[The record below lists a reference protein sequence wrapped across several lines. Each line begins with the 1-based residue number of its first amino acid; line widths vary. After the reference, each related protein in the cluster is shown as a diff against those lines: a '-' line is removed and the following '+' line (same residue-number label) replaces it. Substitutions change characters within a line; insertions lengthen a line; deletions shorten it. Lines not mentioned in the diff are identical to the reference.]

1 MRRTLNQF
9 ATSKATSRRTGVK
22 TTISL
27 LVSIGAALLSSA
39 GATAQ
44 QVPAPGSRTLMD
56 AHNCYPYFEWWSDRI
71 DRALSAGTP
80 LAIEQDLGWYTDP
93 KTGKSWSVVTH
104 GPTSAQDPVME
115 HYFFDRVRP
124 IVEQALKDGNHGNW
138 PLITLNLDFKDN
150 KPEHLAA
157 VLALLKTHQAWLTT
171 AVKTGD
177 PAIPQPLDIKPIL
190 VLTGEADAQQTV
202 FFDQLQPGDRVLL
215 FGAIHSGQKDPQAAP
230 EVIDSEKA
238 SNYRRW
244 WNNPWR
250 VVEAAGQQHAGEW
263 TPEKMNR
270 LRALVER
277 AHANGLWIRFYTLDG
292 ATEAELS
299 CHGWFHGYNFGS
311 LDTARTRWQAAIA
324 AHADYIASDQYELLG
339 KETLLKVNEE
349 YQ

>member
-1 MRRTLNQF
+1 MKRTHFF
-9 ATSKATSRRTGVK
+9 AS
-22 TTISL
+22 SL
-27 LVSIGAALLSSA
+27 LFTVALCA
-39 GATAQ
+39 FHADAQ
-44 QVPAPGSRTLMD
+44 QVPQPGSRTLMD
-56 AHNCYPYFEWWSDRI
+56 AHNCYPYWEWWSDRI
-71 DRALSAGTP
+71 DRALSTGTP
-80 LAIEQDLGWYTDP
+80 LAIEQDLAWYTDP

-104 GPTSAQDPVME
+104 GDPISGHEPIMD

-157 VLALLKTHQAWLTT
+157 VLELLRQHRAWLTSAAKT
-171 AVKTGD
+171 ANEQD
-177 PAIPQPLDIKPIL
+177 AQPLNIKPIL

-202 FFDQLQPGDRVLL
+202 FYDQLPVGEDVLL
-215 FGAIHSGQKDPQAAP
+215 FGAIHSGDKDPHAAP

-238 SNYRRW
+238 TNYRRW

-250 VVEAAGQQHAGEW
+250 VVEPGGQQHAGEW

-299 CHGWFHGYNFGS
+299 CHGWFHGYNFDS
-311 LDTARTRWQAAIA
+311 LSAAQTRWRAAIA
-324 AHADYIASDQYELLG
+324 AHVDYLASDQYELVASEILDRNG
-339 KETLLKVNEE
+339 HQQSEIK
-349 YQ
+349 

>member
-1 MRRTLNQF
+1 MKHARL
-9 ATSKATSRRTGVK
+9 ATAS
-22 TTISL
+22 SL
-27 LVSIGAALLSSA
+27 LLLAVLFTFHAS
-39 GATAQ
+39 AQ
-44 QVPAPGSRTLMD
+44 QVPQPGSRTLMD
-56 AHNCYPYFEWWSDRI
+56 AHNCYPYWEWWSDRI

-93 KTGKSWSVVTH
+93 KTGRSWSVVTH
-104 GPTSAQDPVME
+104 GDPISGHEPIMD

-157 VLALLKTHQAWLTT
+157 VLELLRQHRAWLTSAAKT
-171 AVKTGD
+171 ANEQDV
-177 PAIPQPLDIKPIL
+177 QPLNVKPIL
-190 VLTGEADAQQTV
+190 VLTGEPDAQQTV
-202 FFDQLQPGDRVLL
+202 FYDQLPVGEDVLV
-215 FGAIHSGQKDPQAAP
+215 FGAIHSDHKDPHAAP
-230 EVIDSEKA
+230 EIIDSEKA
-238 SNYRRW
+238 TNYRRW

-250 VVEAAGQQHAGEW
+250 VVEQGGQQHAGEW

-311 LDTARTRWQAAIA
+311 LSAAQTRWRAAIA
-324 AHADYIASDQYELLG
+324 AHVDYLASDQYELVAGEIPDRHSLS
-339 KETLLKVNEE
+339 ETK
-349 YQ
+349 